1 MPIQFADKHDYI
13 AKLSELLMMEA
24 EVEKLN
30 TEMIAEKNI
39 YYEFEEQLEIY
50 CRLRLEIPK
59 TI

>member
-1 MPIQFADKHDYI
+1 
-13 AKLSELLMMEA
+13 MEA

-39 YYEFEEQLEIY
+39 YFEFEEQLEIY
-50 CRLRLEIPK
+50 CRLRLEVPK